1 VPARAGTCLLLST
14 LTFGCGGAG
23 VVAGPAR
30 DAGRDVTADA
40 TPEAA
45 CARHWRV
52 SDTRANP
59 GLAVTI
65 ADGALTIALPLAGDE
80 LVAVVHDGTLVG
92 DFDVAFDFEAFM
104 PGATA
109 AYVQATAH
117 VDTVSDS
124 PIIGTGLGIDDGTT
138 NLRAL
143 FLYKDPAATRFDLAP
158 TRAVEG
164 TMRLARTGATIVVT
178 STTPSGETATAS
190 AVVSPT
196 PATLGVQF
204 ASGASGTATADASV
218 RLIDFRATGGGFPS
232 DTFDCDSLL

>member
-1 VPARAGTCLLLST
+1 MSL
-14 LTFGCGGAG
+14 GCGAS
-23 VVAGPAR
+23 VVAGPGGR
-30 DAGRDVTADA
+30 GDAGRDVTGDA
-40 TPEAA
+40 TLEGV

-59 GLAVTI
+59 GLAVAI
-65 ADGALTIALPLAGDE
+65 AGGALTIALPLAGDE

-109 AYVQATAH
+109 AYLQATAH
-117 VDTVSDS
+117 VDTASDPPDS
-124 PIIGTGLGIDDGTT
+124 PLIGTGVGVDDGST

-143 FLYKDPAATRFDLAP
+143 FLYQDPTATRFDLAP
-158 TRAVEG
+158 TRAVKG
-164 TMRLARTGATIVVT
+164 TMRLARTGATIVLT

-190 AVVSPT
+190 ADVSST

-204 ASGASGTATADASV
+204 ASGASATPTADASV
-218 RLIDFRATGGGFPS
+218 RLTDFRATGGGGFPS
-232 DTFDCDSLL
+232 DAFDCDSLL